1 MPETPFIITVDTEG
15 DNLWEKPREITTRN
29 AAYLPRFQLL
39 CERFHFKPVYLVNYE
54 MAMSD
59 VFVEFGR
66 DVVSRGAG
74 EIGMHLHAWNSP
86 PLEPLTRDDFFH
98 QPFLIEYPDRI
109 MSEKIHTMTHLLEH
123 KFDRKMISH
132 RAGRWA
138 FDGRYAAILIDEGY
152 LVDCSVTPGV
162 DWSATPG
169 DPEGNGGTDYT
180 SFPDSPYL
188 LSPVDI
194 SVASAGPMLEVP
206 MTVFASKLFQHSP
219 WVYRVPGLA
228 RAARRISPQRRW
240 LCPVALLEKH
250 NHDAMLQLARR
261 ARDEPPTHM
270 EFMLHSSDLMPGGS
284 PSFKNASDIDGL
296 YDRLETLFDKLS
308 MWCRGMTLAEFREHW
323 MKAPNKTRLIG
334 LGEQQS
340 NRVARS
346 MEVRKSTTGPAPVE
360 KGSVPG

>member
-15 DNLWEKPREITTRN
+15 DNLWGKPHRISTRN
-29 AAYLPRFQLL
+29 ATFVPRFQAL
-39 CERFHFKPVYLVNYE
+39 CERFRFKPVYLVNYE

-59 VFVEFGR
+59 AFVEFGR
-66 DVVSRGAG
+66 DVVSRDAG

-86 PLEPLTRDDFFH
+86 PMEPLTSDDFFH

-109 MSEKIHTMTHLLEH
+109 MREKIRTMTRLLEDR
-123 KFDRKMISH
+123 FDRKMISH

-138 FDGRYAAILIDEGY
+138 FNGRYAAMLIDEGY
-152 LVDCSVTPGV
+152 LIDCSVTPGV
-162 DWSATPG
+162 DWRATAG
-169 DPEGNGGTDYT
+169 DPEGNGGSDYT
-180 SFPDSPYL
+180 SFPGSPYL
-188 LSPVDI
+188 FGPVDI

-206 MTVFASKLFQHSP
+206 MTVFASKLFQHSA

-250 NHDAMLQLARR
+250 NQDAMLQLARR
-261 ARDEPPTHM
+261 ARDESPTHL

-284 PSFKNASDIDGL
+284 PSFGNEGDIERL
-296 YDRLETLFDKLS
+296 YERLEMLFS
-308 MWCRGMTLAEFREHW
+308 EISVWCRGMTLVQFRDHW
-323 MKAPNKTRLIG
+323 MKSPEKTPSIG
-334 LGEQQS
+334 AAARQP

-346 MEVRKSTTGPAPVE
+346 MAMRNSAPGPAPGE
-360 KGSVPG
+360 KGSAPG